1 MRKGASAW
9 RAQAIRRLPPPPPP
23 TDPVRNSRTPP
34 LYTTPTPPQVALR
47 GTVLRNTVFVAGIVA
62 YTGSDTKIMQ
72 NANVTP
78 SKRSRIDRIV
88 NKSIFVIFIT
98 LLVLCIANASAWMMW
113 RAKSVSDGW

>member
-1 MRKGASAW
+1 M
-9 RAQAIRRLPPPPPP
+9 
-23 TDPVRNSRTPP
+23 
-34 LYTTPTPPQVALR
+34 
-47 GTVLRNTVFVAGIVA
+47 RNTAFVAGIVA
-62 YTGSDTKIMQ
+62 YAGSDTKIMQ

-113 RAKSVSDGW
+113 RAESASDGWCVRSGCLVPGQRQQVHHTLLV